1 MGPIFDTEPNTRP
14 KMNNAEVI
22 LKCLNGIDDLKVR
35 QKALIKEHTERIKRL
50 QGLLS
55 DVQHAARSGQR
66 DLLGGQG
73 SQLSPELDQLLA
85 NPLAG
90 L

>member
-1 MGPIFDTEPNTRP
+1 
-14 KMNNAEVI
+14 MNNAEVI
-22 LKCLNGIDDLKVR
+22 LKCLNGIDDLKAR
-35 QKALIKEHTERIKRL
+35 QKALVKEHTERIKRL

-73 SQLSPELDQLLA
+73 AQLSPELESLLT
-85 NPLAG
+85 NPVSG

>member
-1 MGPIFDTEPNTRP
+1 
-14 KMNNAEVI
+14 MNNAEII
-22 LKCLNGIDDLKVR
+22 LRCLNGIDDLKAR
-35 QKALIKEHTERIKRL
+35 QKALVKEHTERTKRL
-50 QGLLS
+50 QALLA

-73 SQLSPELDQLLA
+73 LSLSPELQSLLD
-85 NPLAG
+85 NPVAG